1 MIFGWRSRYCSKN
14 QLRFLTGKV
23 SWEGLER
30 NIKTYTN
37 LSPDTGA
44 SLPFPSAQESV
55 GAYEDVLV

>member
-1 MIFGWRSRYCSKN
+1 MHDIRMERSSLFQKPVAILDRK
-14 QLRFLTGKV
+14 F

-44 SLPFPSAQESV
+44 LLPFPSAQDGV
-55 GAYEDVLV
+55 GA